1 MYGHIDTDFG
11 EAPVC
16 AIVTLY
22 GHIGG
27 GESGGPYF
35 DDLVVGQVFDWA
47 PSMTLTSGAAATH
60 QAILGD
66 RLRLSLDAGLA
77 YAVVGAGAPL
87 AHPALVCDVAI
98 GQSTLATQR
107 VKANLFYRGL
117 TFYRYPVIGDS
128 IFTRTEVVG
137 LRQNSA
143 KPGRAATGLA
153 ALRMTTID
161 QVGRLVL
168 DFYRCAMLPLSP
180 DAPDTGHADDL
191 SVIGAELPAAPEPTA
206 DWNAAAFRERVP
218 GPHFYPDMA
227 GSVLRSTGDFVSSA
241 PELAR
246 LSLNIAATHHDS
258 RVGGQRLVYGGHTI
272 GLALAQAGRLLP
284 NLATVLGW
292 VSCDHTGPVHEGD
305 TLYSELHI
313 EAADPLPDDRGGVLT
328 LRSVVYAAADEG
340 DDRPVLDWRFTAL
353 HF

>member
-1 MYGHIDTDFG
+1 M
-11 EAPVC
+11 
-16 AIVTLY
+16 TLY

-27 GESGGPYF
+27 GEAGGPYF
-35 DDLVVGQVFDWA
+35 DDLVLGQVFDWA
-47 PSMTLTSGAAATH
+47 PSMTVTSGTAAAH

-66 RLRLSLDAGLA
+66 RMRLALDAELA
-77 YAVVGAGAPL
+77 HAVVGSSAPL
-87 AHPALVCDVAI
+87 VHPALVCDVAI

-117 TFYRYPVIGDS
+117 TFYRYPVVGDTL
-128 IFTRTEVVG
+128 FTRTEVVG
-137 LRQNSA
+137 LRQNTA
-143 KPGRAATGLA
+143 KPGRAATGMA

-191 SVIGAELPAAPEPTA
+191 SLIGAELPPAPEVTA

-227 GSVLRSTGDFVSSA
+227 GSVLHSTGDVVSSA

-258 RVGGQRLVYGGHTI
+258 RTGGQRLVYGGHTI
-272 GLALAQAGRLLP
+272 GLALAQACRLLP

-292 VSCDHTGPVHEGD
+292 ASCDHTGPVHEGD
-305 TLYSELHI
+305 TLYSELRI
-313 EAADPLPDDRGGVLT
+313 EAADPLPGDRGGVLT
-328 LRSVVYAAADEG
+328 LRSLVYAVADEG
-340 DDRPVLDWRFTAL
+340 EDRHVLDWRFTAL